1 MQHVAHLGIPARASQ
16 ARERADV
23 TARATLLD
31 TPPPPPLSRRAA
43 CDAVLLAWRGMAA
56 KGRGHFHPR
65 SFQVGLHAARGG
77 RRGVVPR
84 HAARSSVA
92 LRTPVRCGAATHK
105 LRCSGARGSARRLL
119 WAKKGARVRAAHPV
133 VCKQAHPPS
142 HLSCAIDTRSDSE
155 LPGKAERCST
165 RRTRHA
171 SRSCVSAASSSS
183 AAAPPS
189 RAASTRMRHPQ
200 GPYNA
205 YATPSSPT
213 HRSYWRASPPPRR
226 RLQKHRRLGRALRQ
240 RASSGRPRVNA
251 SPPARGGGAPPAP
264 RRGPRE
270 ETAHTP
276 RCLTAATRARAQVVL
291 KNKFAAP

>member
-1 MQHVAHLGIPARASQ
+1 MRRDQASLCAHPCAAARRRTSCAAAAHAE
-16 ARERADV
+16 AR
-23 TARATLLD
+23 
-31 TPPPPPLSRRAA
+31 
-43 CDAVLLAWRGMAA
+43 DAFCGPK
-56 KGRGHFHPR
+56 KGR
-65 SFQVGLHAARGG
+65 
-77 RRGVVPR
+77 
-84 HAARSSVA
+84 
-92 LRTPVRCGAATHK
+92 
-105 LRCSGARGSARRLL
+105 
-119 WAKKGARVRAAHPV
+119 RVRAAHPV

-142 HLSCAIDTRSDSE
+142 HLSCALDTRSDSE
-155 LPGKAERCST
+155 LPGKAERCSR

-276 RCLTAATRARAQVVL
+276 RCLTAATRAQVVM